1 MHNNNNKE
9 RLLYL
14 EKIEDVLNAS
24 NLPKVAQNDI
34 RRLFYTTYVN
44 VPTMMYGSVLL
55 SNALAKEQGR
65 KMSCANRYFTTKY
78 CQKLINS
85 TNDKLLQS
93 ASDLVHLYGCR
104 NTAQLIKFMEDLIEA
119 LI

>member
-1 MHNNNNKE
+1 MHNNKE

-65 KMSCANRYFTTKY
+65 KMSYANRYFTTKY

-93 ASDLVHLYGCR
+93 ASDLVHLYGFR

>member
-1 MHNNNNKE
+1 MLNNKE

-24 NLPKVAQNDI
+24 NLPIVVQNDI

-44 VPTMMYGSVLL
+44 IPTMMYGSVLL

-65 KMSCANRYFTTKY
+65 KMSYTNRYFTTKY

-85 TNDKLLQS
+85 TNDKFLQS
-93 ASDLVHLYGCR
+93 ASDLVHLYGCG
-104 NTAQLIKFMEDLIEA
+104 NTGHLIKFMDDLIDA